1 MALTSAKN
9 NAYNNKYQDPFE
21 KSDAR
26 LFKMYTSFV
35 QLIQHKPRA
44 RLPFKVSAASRLFP
58 EAWPHAE
65 LKSPWGKRSDR
76 QKRPQIVRKFEQS
89 STQKKYKAMFWK
101 CRSSLV
107 KWDLY
112 PPKWASSTS
121 GSVCLPST
129 RKGPCRCFHG
139 LSLEP
144 RSITEVNQAA
154 LLSIKPAGPGSA
166 LYMQLLHSW
175 SVHWEA
181 LGYYCASQSHSSE
194 RSAPLHFFFQGMLE
208 EVQPCCFLISVKHC
222 CQIVCNELSSCPEG

>member
-1 MALTSAKN
+1 MLSWSHHEEKKATVKN
-9 NAYNNKYQDPFE
+9 VLKLWGN
-21 KSDAR
+21 S
-26 LFKMYTSFV
+26 S
-35 QLIQHKPRA
+35 
-44 RLPFKVSAASRLFP
+44 KVP
-58 EAWPHAE
+58 
-65 LKSPWGKRSDR
+65 LK
-76 QKRPQIVRKFEQS
+76 
-89 STQKKYKAMFWK
+89 KKYKAMFWK

-129 RKGPCRCFHG
+129 RKGPCRCLNG